1 MKKTRYLIVGCCLVS
16 VLFTK
21 CKDKEENTKDDFK
34 KETILTNLADNYI
47 VPAYADLQTRINTL
61 SSSWNA
67 FVSAPNQVN
76 LDDVRTDWQS
86 ANLSFHRIKTVELG
100 PAMTVG
106 LNGALG
112 TFPADTLQIESN
124 VTAGSYNLA
133 SLDNIDAI
141 GFESL
146 DFLFYGIDCLNK
158 LSTSPNRQT
167 YVTAVITKMQNEVNQ
182 VVAGWGSYRATF
194 IAGTGTSSTSPFSLL
209 VNAVCKDFELAK
221 TAKIG
226 IPIGTQSLGIQQPLY
241 LEARRSGF
249 GKEFLIANM
258 ESIHSLFLGKSY
270 TGSNGAGFDDYLIAL
285 EKNDLS
291 ATIDNRFNTIET
303 QPATWSGTIENMMAI
318 APTTLTDYYNYMQ
331 GTVVYMKTDMA
342 SAFGVLITYQDNDG
356 D

>member
-1 MKKTRYLIVGCCLVS
+1 MKMTRYLIAAVCLIS
-16 VLFTK
+16 FLFTQ
-21 CKDKEENTKDDFK
+21 CKDKEEEQKDDFK
-34 KETILTNLADNYI
+34 KEDILSNLADNYI
-47 VPAYADLQTRINTL
+47 VPAYNDLQSHLNSL
-61 SSSWNA
+61 SNSWNT
-67 FVSAPNQVN
+67 FVTTPNQTN
-76 LDDVRTDWQS
+76 LDVVRTDWKA
-86 ANLSFHRIKTVELG
+86 ANLSFHRIKTVEVG

-112 TFPADTLQIESN
+112 TFPADTLQIETN
-124 VTAGSYNLA
+124 VTAGTYNLA

-146 DFLFYGIDCLNK
+146 DFLFFGTDCLNK
-158 LSTSPNRQT
+158 LTNSANRKA
-167 YVTAVITKMQNEVNQ
+167 YVTAVIAKMQDEVNQ
-182 VVAGWGSYRATF
+182 VVTGWVSYRATF

-209 VNAVCKDFELAK
+209 VNAFCKDFELAK

-249 GKEFLIANM
+249 GKEFLVANM
-258 ESIHSLFLGKSY
+258 EAIHRLFLGKSY
-270 TGSNGAGFDDYLIAL
+270 LGANGSGFDDYLIAL
-285 EKNDLS
+285 EKSDLS
-291 ATIDNRFNTIET
+291 ATIDNRLNTIET
-303 QPATWSGTIENMMAI
+303 QPTTWSGTIENMMASS
-318 APTTLTDYYNYMQ
+318 PTTLTDYYNYMQ

>member
-1 MKKTRYLIVGCCLVS
+1 MKMTRYLITSICLIFF
-16 VLFTK
+16 LFTQ
-21 CKDKEENTKDDFK
+21 CKDKEEEQKDDFK
-34 KETILTNLADNYI
+34 KEEILSNLADNYI
-47 VPAYADLQTRINTL
+47 VPAYNDLQSQLNSL
-61 SSSWNA
+61 SNSWNT
-67 FVSAPNQVN
+67 FVTTPSQVN
-76 LDDVRTDWQS
+76 LDVVRTDWKA
-86 ANLSFHRIKTVELG
+86 ANLSFHRIKTIEVG

-112 TFPADTLQIESN
+112 TFPADTLQIETN
-124 VTAGSYNLA
+124 VTAGTYNLA

-146 DFLFYGIDCLNK
+146 DFLFFGTDCLNK
-158 LSTSPNRQT
+158 LTNSANRKA

-182 VVAGWGSYRATF
+182 VVAGWVSYRATF

-209 VNAVCKDFELAK
+209 VNAFCKDFELAK

-249 GKEFLIANM
+249 GKEFLVANM
-258 ESIHSLFLGKSY
+258 EAIHRLFLGKSY
-270 TGSNGAGFDDYLIAL
+270 AGANGSGFDDYLIAL
-285 EKNDLS
+285 EKSDLS
-291 ATIDNRFNTIET
+291 ATIDNRLNTIET
-303 QPATWSGTIENMMAI
+303 QPTTWSGTIENMMASS
-318 APTTLTDYYNYMQ
+318 PTTLTDYYNYMQ